1 MNFKNKFLIT
11 GFFLLFQNVL
21 FAHNPQQASFQL
33 MVTDELSYLNITLSQ
48 YGVEQALMKKYSDLD
63 IKTIAP
69 KDFKEL
75 IINYLKQNIH
85 LSVNGKPL
93 KIGSGII
100 KLGNHQTD
108 LKFKI
113 EDVPKVFNEMEVNI
127 PCFQENENQSNFF
140 TVIYKDRSKRV
151 KLTKKNHFKAEYRFD
166 GENIMVN
173 KAVKETNSFRVWIL
187 TGIGFGILLVLFFV
201 LKSKRS
207 T

>member
-1 MNFKNKFLIT
+1 MNLKNKLRIA

-48 YGVEQALMKKYSDLD
+48 YGVEQALVKKYSDLD
-63 IKTIAP
+63 VKTIAP

-151 KLTKKNHFKAEYRFD
+151 KLTKKNHFKAEYTFD
-166 GENIMVN
+166 GENITISKV
-173 KAVKETNSFRVWIL
+173 AKETSSFRAWIL
-187 TGIGFGILLVLFFV
+187 VAIGLGVLAVLLFV
-201 LKSKRS
+201 FKSKK
-207 T
+207 